1 MKNKIK
7 VREVMDLISSD
18 EEDRLEQIYNRKN
31 LDQRKNMK
39 EEED

>member
-1 MKNKIK
+1 
-7 VREVMDLISSD
+7 MDLISSD
-18 EEDRLEQIYNRKN
+18 EEDRLEQIYNKKN